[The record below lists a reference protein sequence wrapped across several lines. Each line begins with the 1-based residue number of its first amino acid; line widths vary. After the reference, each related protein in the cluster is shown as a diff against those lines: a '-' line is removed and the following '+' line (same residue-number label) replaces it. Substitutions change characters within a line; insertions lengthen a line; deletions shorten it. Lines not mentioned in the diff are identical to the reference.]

1 MLKHSIIES
10 NKILTTVFYTLHSLK
25 SKFKDKISKWR
36 KVKVIFSKTF
46 RKLIPLIKY
55 ARSI

>member
-25 SKFKDKISKWR
+25 SKFKDKISK
-36 KVKVIFSKTF
+36 
-46 RKLIPLIKY
+46 
-55 ARSI
+55 